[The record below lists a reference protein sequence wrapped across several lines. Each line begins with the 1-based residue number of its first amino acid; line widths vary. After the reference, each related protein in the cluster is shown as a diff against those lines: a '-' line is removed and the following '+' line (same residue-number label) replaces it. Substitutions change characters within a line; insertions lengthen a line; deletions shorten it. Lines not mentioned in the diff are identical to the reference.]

1 MHKKSTE
8 KLNQKKAM
16 TALLIVLG
24 IALVCFIGVVAAK
37 YISSSTYSGSQIG
50 AKDFYFA
57 IDSYLEDGQDENKI
71 VTKDVHLYGTTQ
83 NSYTFH
89 VQNYFDPLRVNSE
102 NILFSVDCGLATG
115 VVLTEGDGNAVAQS
129 YSLVGGSCNSQDFKV
144 TFNDLQDERI
154 AEIAVT
160 STSPYAKTM
169 VLKVHMHPND
179 YDVLYRVE
187 DEAGKAYAK
196 LVVMA
201 GVSVAEQKLNID
213 WSAVNAEANLLQIDS
228 TDSDVLNQIANA
240 AYYKDGDLGSYMV
253 KATNDHAIAAGGSL
267 AIYFFKADPSDNYA
281 KSDTAVTLSDGKYS
295 ILITNN

>member
-1 MHKKSTE
+1 MHMNGKK
-8 KLNQKKAM
+8 KLHNKKAM

-57 IDSYLEDGQDENKI
+57 IDSYLEDDQDENKI

-102 NILFSVDCGLATG
+102 NILFSVDCGPATG
-115 VVLTEGDGNAVAQS
+115 VVLTEGDGTEVAQS

-201 GVSVAEQKLNID
+201 GVDVAAQALNID

-228 TDSDVLNQIANA
+228 TDSDVLNQIGIA
-240 AYYKDGDLGSYMV
+240 AYYKDGLGSYMV

-295 ILITNN
+295 ILITEN